1 MRFLS
6 RGSQAPQFI
15 PSQVSFRVTLLLV
28 SGIHHSPVSRLD
40 LHESKDSD
48 VVTATFEL
56 PGLTPENVT
65 IDVDHN
71 RLTVS
76 GESGTSSSHEDSGWT
91 VHERRYGKFPRALQ
105 LPLGTKVGPLYM
117 DHVEHRC

>member
-1 MRFLS
+1 M
-6 RGSQAPQFI
+6 
-15 PSQVSFRVTLLLV
+15 
-28 SGIHHSPVSRLD
+28 
-40 LHESKDSD
+40 
-48 VVTATFEL
+48 TATFEL

-91 VHERRYGKFPRALQ
+91 VRERRYGKFSRALQ
-105 LPLGTKVGPLYM
+105 LPLGIKVGSLYM
-117 DHVEHRC
+117 DHVERRC